1 MKLIIELIEPIYVIL
16 LWTAIIASILF
27 AIAAVMLAPYLM
39 FFITRKAICL
49 FGYGAY
55 MIIVYFTY
63 KILK

>member
-1 MKLIIELIEPIYVIL
+1 MKTRLELLEPIYVIS
-16 LWTAIIASILF
+16 LWVAIIVSIF
-27 AIAAVMLAPYLM
+27 FTIAAVLLAPYLM
-39 FFITRKAICL
+39 FFITRQAIWL